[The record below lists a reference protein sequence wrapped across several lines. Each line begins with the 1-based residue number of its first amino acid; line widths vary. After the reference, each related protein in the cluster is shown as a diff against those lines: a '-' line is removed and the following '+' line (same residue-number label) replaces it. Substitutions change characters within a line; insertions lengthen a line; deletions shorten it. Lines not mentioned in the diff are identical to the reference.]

1 MYIIGLNKYFVSQF
15 LMCLKIWNFK
25 FNLCKWRS
33 YPNCVQCIIFGWNF
47 NDTKSKL
54 KNFNSSDCRAIDIK
68 IRFMITF
75 LPNFND
81 DRVYI
86 ENNWALKVH
95 THICNES
102 LIHQQNYI
110 SIINPK
116 YGCDAIWLDVNYSCN
131 RFLFF
136 ELTLYIFREDVRN

>member
-33 YPNCVQCIIFGWNF
+33 YPNCVQCIIFDWNF

-75 LPNFND
+75 LPSFND

-86 ENNWALKVH
+86 ENNRALKVH
-95 THICNES
+95 IFAM
-102 LIHQQNYI
+102 
-110 SIINPK
+110 K
-116 YGCDAIWLDVNYSCN
+116 
-131 RFLFF
+131 FLFISKIIVSYY
-136 ELTLYIFREDVRN
+136 TLLFLLLILNMAAMLFGLNLITHFLN